1 MDITSDNG
9 PIRKRCRDAKGKL
22 KQRLDDMRAALTMTA
37 LGTLPGHYHAL
48 SADRSRQWA
57 CSLEEPYRLVF
68 RPLGNPLPV
77 SKDGR
82 LDTSKVTGVCVIE
95 VVNYHEHKNRK

>member
-1 MDITSDNG
+1 MEIIFGNG
-9 PIRKRCRDAKGKL
+9 PIRKRCKNAGGKL
-22 KQRLDDMRAALTMTA
+22 KQRLDDMRAADTMATLEA
-37 LGTLPGHYHAL
+37 LPGHYHAL
-48 SADRSRQWA
+48 SADRSGEWA

-68 RPLGNPLPV
+68 RPLGIPLPV

-82 LDTSKVTGVCVIE
+82 LDTSKVTAVSLIE